1 MLHMCEPNLQT
12 AILCLWE
19 RLNAPLTDSTDT
31 SIPVNIQ
38 MGLLVFSYDTVSSTY
53 MIQASSG
60 QQKMLNSSFGSS

>member
-19 RLNAPLTDSTDT
+19 RLNAPVTDSADT

-38 MGLLVFSYDTVSSTY
+38 MGLLVFSYDTASSTY
-53 MIQASSG
+53 MIQAGSS
-60 QQKMLNSSFGSS
+60 QQKMLDSFFGSS